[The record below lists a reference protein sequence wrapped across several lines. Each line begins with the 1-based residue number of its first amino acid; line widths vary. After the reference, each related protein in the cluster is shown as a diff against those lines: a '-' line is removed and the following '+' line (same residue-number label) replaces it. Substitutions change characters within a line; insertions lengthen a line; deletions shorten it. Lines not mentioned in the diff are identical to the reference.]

1 MFFLFIPE
9 IRMSLYIFIPV
20 IRICLFYFYSR
31 YQNVSI
37 LFLFPMSECIYF
49 VLFPISAEYVYLFL
63 FPISECVY
71 ICIPDNNRIYMS
83 NLFLHVFPILECV
96 YLLQNLR
103 RNRGMCGTCGDPY
116 QGPREH
122 EAGGKYALGI
132 ITRSYPANQR
142 KLPVKVVLTAYHK
155 GYYEFKICPH
165 NNPNIP
171 VSQRCLNRY
180 PLRIVEGSRRYRTR
194 YYPKRNGV
202 HRMTLMLPRGL
213 RCSQCVLQWRYRTGM
228 HQFK

>member
-1 MFFLFIPE
+1 M
-9 IRMSLYIFIPV
+9 
-20 IRICLFYFYSR
+20 
-31 YQNVSI
+31 
-37 LFLFPMSECIYF
+37 
-49 VLFPISAEYVYLFL
+49 
-63 FPISECVY
+63 
-71 ICIPDNNRIYMS
+71 
-83 NLFLHVFPILECV
+83 
-96 YLLQNLR
+96 QNLR
-103 RNRGMCGTCGDPY
+103 RHRGMCGTCGDPY

-132 ITRSYPANQR
+132 ITRSYPANQKR
-142 KLPVKVVLTAYHK
+142 LPVKVVLTAYHK
-155 GYYEFKICPH
+155 GYYEFKICSH

-202 HRMTLMLPRGL
+202 HRMTLLLPRGL

-228 HQFK
+228 HKFK